1 LNGDLVPEA
10 DLDIYV
16 QDALNEIEFL
26 TGSVDTK
33 YGALRAKVGHPDPWT
48 IRYVEVGNE
57 DNLNSG
63 LSSYKSYRFPA
74 FYKAISEKYPDIQV
88 LASTVD
94 MTIPGTAGGDYH
106 LYDIPDNFIT
116 KFDMFDS
123 YSPEHPI
130 LLGEIAATET
140 NNGVGI
146 DWSNTYFSL
155 YPWWIGSVAEA
166 VFLLGAERNADKVIG
181 TTYVSNLF
189 SVSQDH
195 SNPALGTLFD
205 ELG

>member
-1 LNGDLVPEA
+1 VQPPGNTVKLAEWAWLSIWNGVMTLEWSPVSQSIYHNLVYLSDEGTIVLAVWAGLALNGELVPEA
-10 DLDIYV
+10 DLDFYV

-26 TGSVDTK
+26 TGSVDTE
-33 YGALRAKVGHPDPWT
+33 YGALRAKIGHPDPWK

-74 FYKAISEKYPDIQV
+74 FYKAITEKYPEIQV
-88 LASTVD
+88 LASTID

-123 YSPEHPI
+123 YNPEHPI
-130 LLGEIAATET
+130 LLGE
-140 NNGVGI
+140 
-146 DWSNTYFSL
+146 
-155 YPWWIGSVAEA
+155 
-166 VFLLGAERNADKVIG
+166 
-181 TTYVSNLF
+181 
-189 SVSQDH
+189 
-195 SNPALGTLFD
+195 LFD
-205 ELG
+205 QPRNLWIYKTGS